1 MPSASLTATQAGLAR
16 LQLPE
21 PALYVLIGAAGSGK
35 TAVTSAFPPEWRLS
49 LDDCRARVSGCAGDQ
64 SSTAAALTVFHAILA
79 GRLARRLPTVV
90 DATSTHHAHR
100 IALVD
105 RARAHKV
112 PAVALV
118 VATPLAQ
125 CQARQQTRPPAR
137 QVPPDVVA
145 RQHQG
150 IPHPAEL
157 LLEGFAQAH
166 DVTNLD
172 LLRMLLERTAADGS
186 PADLRAEFRAA
197 FGDDLAAAAA
207 PHPVPGH
214 LLLAVAGRELLI
226 RRQDDGDP
234 FDHGWEA
241 RLRESCP
248 DGCDGALW
256 TRVTSPADLLD
267 VHLGGDPDEARCD
280 TCDSPADAALHPF
293 HRMEA

>member
-1 MPSASLTATQAGLAR
+1 MTSSSLTATRAGLAR
-16 LQLPE
+16 LRLPH

-35 TAVTSAFPPEWRLS
+35 TAVAAAFPSEWRLS
-49 LDDCRARVSGCAGDQ
+49 LDDCRARVSDDAGDQ
-64 SSTAAALTVFHAILA
+64 GATAPALAVFHAILA
-79 GRLARRLPTVV
+79 GRLANRMPTVV

-118 VATPLAQ
+118 VRTSLAL
-125 CQARQQTRPPAR
+125 CQARQHTRPPER
-137 QVPPDVVA
+137 QVPLDVVA

-150 IPHPAEL
+150 VPYTAEL
-157 LLEGFAQAH
+157 LREGFAQVH
-166 DVTNLD
+166 DVTDLD
-172 LLRMLLERTAADGS
+172 LLRILLERTAASHD
-186 PADLRAEFRAA
+186 PAGLRAEFRAV

-214 LLLAVAGRELLI
+214 LFLAVAGRELLI

-241 RLRESCP
+241 RLHEPCP

-256 TRVTSPADLLD
+256 TPVTSPADLLS

-280 TCDSPADAALHPF
+280 TCDSPAPGLLPF

>member
-1 MPSASLTATQAGLAR
+1 MSPHTTTTAALAR
-16 LQLPE
+16 LRLPE
-21 PALYVLIGAAGSGK
+21 PALYVLIGPAGSGK
-35 TAVTSAFPPEWRLS
+35 TATAAAFPTEWRLS
-49 LDDCRARVSGCAGDQ
+49 LDDCRARVADCTGDQ
-64 SSTAAALTVFHAILA
+64 GSTAAALAVFHAVLA

-118 VATPLAQ
+118 VRTPLAL
-125 CQARQQTRPPAR
+125 CQARQHTRPPAR
-137 QVPPDVVA
+137 QVPAHVVA

-150 IPHPAEL
+150 IPYTAEL
-157 LLEGFAQAH
+157 LREGFAQAH
-166 DVTNLD
+166 DVTGLD
-172 LLRMLLERTAADGS
+172 LLRLLLERTAASRD
-186 PADLRAEFRAA
+186 PAGLRAEFRAV
-197 FGDDLAAAAA
+197 FGDDLAAAVA

-214 LLLAVAGRELLI
+214 LLLAVAGRELHL

-267 VHLGGDPDEARCD
+267 VHLGGDPDEALCD
-280 TCDSPADAALHPF
+280 TCDSPATGLL
-293 HRMEA
+293 HRMET

>member
-1 MPSASLTATQAGLAR
+1 MPTPSSSTATQAGLAR

-35 TAVTSAFPPEWRLS
+35 TAVTAAFPPEWRLS
-49 LDDCRARVSGCAGDQ
+49 LDECRARVAGCAGDQ
-64 SSTAAALTVFHAILA
+64 GATAAALAVFHASLA
-79 GRLARRLPTVV
+79 GRLARRLPTLV

-118 VATPLAQ
+118 VRTPLAL
-125 CQARQQTRPPAR
+125 CQARQHTRPPAR

-150 IPHPAEL
+150 VPYTAEL
-157 LLEGFAQAH
+157 LREGFAQVH

-172 LLRMLLERTAADGS
+172 LLRMLLERTAATCG
-186 PADLRAEFRAA
+186 PAGLRAEFRAD

-214 LLLAVAGRELLI
+214 LLLAVAGRELLV

-267 VHLGGDPDEARCD
+267 VHLGGDPDEAVCD
-280 TCDSPADAALHPF
+280 TCESPATGLLH
-293 HRMEA
+293 RLEA